1 MSAEPSLT
9 FVVAEPAQLDEV
21 RRLMRTAF
29 TPYIR
34 QLGRELAADA
44 YGWFSEAIA
53 NGDIFIA
60 LDGGAMVGA
69 IATRR
74 HESESDLEL
83 TMIGVSP
90 ARQKSGIA
98 SFMIGRIAEIARAR
112 GVRTLSLNTAEMMED
127 RVRLYSRHGF
137 SIVRRG
143 LPDHGMD
150 SHVRVNMERRL

>member
-1 MSAEPSLT
+1 MSAEPNLT
-9 FVVAEPAQLDEV
+9 FVVAEPAQLGEV
-21 RRLMRTAF
+21 KLLMRTAF

-34 QLGRELAADA
+34 RLGRELADDA
-44 YGWFSEAIA
+44 YGWFSEAIVQ
-53 NGDIFIA
+53 GDIFIC
-60 LDGGAMVGA
+60 LDGREIVGA

-74 HESESDLEL
+74 HESDLEL
-83 TMIGVSP
+83 TMIGVTP
-90 ARQKSGIA
+90 ERQKSGIA
-98 SFMIGRIAEIARAR
+98 SFMIDRIAEVARAR
-112 GVRTLSLNTAEMMED
+112 GVRTLSLNTAEIMED